1 MVTQMTELKIK
12 PSQIKIGYAIK
23 LPCSWTKH
31 PFLTANFVVET
42 QQQIA
47 IIQNIELDF
56 VFFYPEKSQIQKT
69 ATPANSPT
77 TESSAS
83 NEASVAE
90 ETRKLQQLKQ
100 QRIDAAKSHRA
111 ALQKT
116 EKVFVQTLDQVKA
129 MMQMLGSRP
138 LNAIEE
144 SQRLVNTMT
153 KTILGAQSMVISLMV
168 TSNKEEQNFY
178 SHCLNV
184 SVLSMLLAEKMG
196 LSAVEIEAIGMG
208 ALFHD
213 IGKLKIPSQIT
224 RKKTALTTPE
234 LNLLKM
240 HPRYGIDLINL
251 ADYFP
256 DAAKLIILQHHE
268 YADGTG
274 YPMGLVGDQI
284 DKLSRIVTIVN
295 EFDNLCHPLDE
306 TKARTPHH
314 ALSLMFTQ
322 MKAKFHHESLGSFIR
337 LMGIYPPGTIVQLS
351 DQRIGMV
358 MSANSTNMTHPEVL
372 IYDAEV
378 PRLEAPIIELTDGLK
393 IEKVAS
399 SKELRPEIILY
410 LNPRAQ
416 KNYFFD
422 AKN

>member
-1 MVTQMTELKIK
+1 MTELKIK

-31 PFLTANFVVET
+31 PFLSASFVVES

-47 IIQNIELDF
+47 IIHSIELDF
-56 VFFYPEKSQIQKT
+56 VFFYPEKSQIQKN
-69 ATPANSPT
+69 AVPVPAPD
-77 TESSAS
+77 SSSLQSA
-83 NEASVAE
+83 EANLAE

-100 QRIDAAKSHRA
+100 ERIEAAKSHRA

-116 EKVFVQTLDQVKA
+116 EKAFVQTLEQVKS
-129 MMQMLGSRP
+129 MMQMIGSRP
-138 LNAIEE
+138 LNAIED
-144 SQRLVNTMT
+144 SQKMINTLT
-153 KTILGAQSMVISLMV
+153 QTILNAQSMVISLMV

-184 SVLSMLLAEKMG
+184 SVLAMLLAEKMG
-196 LSAVEIEAIGMG
+196 MSEAEIEAVGMG

-224 RKKTALTTPE
+224 RKKTGLTLPE

-240 HPRYGIDLINL
+240 HPRYGSELINL
-251 ADYFP
+251 TKIFP
-256 DAAKLIILQHHE
+256 EAAKVIILQHHE

-274 YPMGLVGDQI
+274 YPSGLSGEQI
-284 DKLSRIVTIVN
+284 DKLSRIVTVVN

-306 TKARTPHH
+306 SKARTPHH

-322 MKAKFHHESLGSFIR
+322 MKAKFHHETLASFIR

-372 IYDAEV
+372 LYDSEI
-378 PRLEAPIIELTDGLK
+378 PRLEAPIIVLGGGLK
-393 IEKVAS
+393 IEKVANA
-399 SKELRPEIILY
+399 KELSPEIILY

-416 KNYFFD
+416 TNYFFD

>member
-1 MVTQMTELKIK
+1 MTELKIK

-31 PFLTANFVVET
+31 PFLTASFVVES

-56 VFFYPEKSQIQKT
+56 VFFYPEKSQIQKKT
-69 ATPANSPT
+69 EQISAPDAA
-77 TESSAS
+77 ESSS
-83 NEASVAE
+83 VEANVAQ

-100 QRIDAAKSHRA
+100 ERIEAAKAHRA

-116 EKVFVQTLDQVKA
+116 EKAFVQTLDQVKS

-138 LNAIEE
+138 LNAIED
-144 SQRLVNTMT
+144 SQKLIQTMT
-153 KTILGAQSMVISLMV
+153 QTMLGAESMVISLMV
-168 TSNKEEQNFY
+168 SSSKEDQNFY

-184 SVLSMLLAEKMG
+184 SVLAMLLAEKMG
-196 LSAVEIEAIGMG
+196 ISQSDIEAIGMG

-224 RKKTALTTPE
+224 RKKTGLTPPE

-240 HPRYGIDLINL
+240 HPRYGLELINL
-251 ADYFP
+251 TKIFP
-256 DAAKLIILQHHE
+256 EAAKTIILQHHE

-274 YPMGLVGDQI
+274 YPSGLKGDQI
-284 DKLSRIVTIVN
+284 DILSRIVTVVN

-306 TKARTPHH
+306 TKAKTPHH

-322 MKAKFHHESLGSFIR
+322 MKAKFHHETLASFIR

-358 MSANSTNMTHPEVL
+358 MSANSTNMTNPEVL
-372 IYDAEV
+372 LYDAEI
-378 PRLEAPIIELTDGLK
+378 PRLEAPIIELGGAIK
-393 IEKVAS
+393 IEKVAN
-399 SKELRPEIILY
+399 SKELSPEIVLY

-416 KNYFFD
+416 TNYFFE

>member
-1 MVTQMTELKIK
+1 MTELKIK

-31 PFLTANFVVET
+31 PFLSASFVVES
-42 QQQIA
+42 QQQID

-56 VFFYPEKSQIQKT
+56 VFFYPEKSQVPKKIEQVSVPES
-69 ATPANSPT
+69 AS
-77 TESSAS
+77 ESS
-83 NEASVAE
+83 VAA
-90 ETRKLQQLKQ
+90 ETQKLHQLKQ
-100 QRIDAAKSHRA
+100 QRIEAAKTHRA

-116 EKVFVQTLDQVKA
+116 EKAFVQSLEQVKS

-138 LNAIEE
+138 LNAIED
-144 SQRLVNTMT
+144 SQKLINNLTQ
-153 KTILGAQSMVISLMV
+153 TILNAQSMVISLMV
-168 TSNKEEQNFY
+168 NSNKEEQNFY

-196 LSAVEIEAIGMG
+196 LSETEIEAVGMG

-224 RKKTALTTPE
+224 RKKTGFTQPE

-240 HPRYGIDLINL
+240 HPRYGIELINL
-251 ADYFP
+251 TKIFP
-256 DAAKLIILQHHE
+256 ESAKVIILQHHE

-274 YPMGLVGDQI
+274 YPSGLMGEQI
-284 DKLSRIVTIVN
+284 DKLSRIVSVVN

-306 TKARTPHH
+306 IKARTPHH

-322 MKAKFHHESLGSFIR
+322 MKTKFHHETLAAFIR

-358 MSANSTNMTHPEVL
+358 MSAHSSNMTHPEVL
-372 IYDAEV
+372 VYDAEI
-378 PRLEAPIIELTDGLK
+378 PRLEAPIIELGAGLK
-393 IEKVAS
+393 IEKVANN
-399 SKELRPEIILY
+399 KELPPEIVLY

-416 KNYFFD
+416 TNYFFE
-422 AKN
+422 AKH